1 MYHEEKIT
9 RDSNGTQEHFSMCNT
24 HKNTYIYIY
33 RLYMN
38 IFIHDFLKKL
48 GTMEY
53 CYYFY
58 YFSFYDEKQFK
69 LEGND

>member
-1 MYHEEKIT
+1 MVPKNISQCVIHTKIYT
-9 RDSNGTQEHFSMCNT
+9 C
-24 HKNTYIYIY
+24 IY

-38 IFIHDFLKKL
+38 IFIQGFLKL

-53 CYYFY
+53 CCYFY
-58 YFSFYDEKQFK
+58 YLSFYDEKQFK

>member
-1 MYHEEKIT
+1 MVPKNISLCVIHTKIYT
-9 RDSNGTQEHFSMCNT
+9 
-24 HKNTYIYIY
+24 YIY